1 MDETGN
7 VDRRGDDALGES
19 IYRGES
25 VEMSADLPQRRAV
38 AGGTGDFIGARG
50 QVMTTRNA
58 DDTYRDEF
66 TLIDD

>member
-1 MDETGN
+1 
-7 VDRRGDDALGES
+7 
-19 IYRGES
+19 
-25 VEMSADLPQRRAV
+25 MSADLPQLRAV